1 MGGKGQEVRVS
12 GVTVRHRTGLSL
24 RDKESL
30 IHVGRV
36 PSFDPSDGGLEC
48 KQIWILAYA
57 SNCDLHVVVR
67 TVAVGF
73 EKVHKLPVSDVKNKF
88 SQMYSPKK
96 FNWV

>member
-1 MGGKGQEVRVS
+1 MRV
-12 GVTVRHRTGLSL
+12 TARHRTGLCL

-48 KQIWILAYA
+48 KQIWILACA
-57 SNCDLHVVVR
+57 LNCDLHVVVR

-73 EKVHKLPVSDVKNKF
+73 EKVDNLPVSDVPNKF
-88 SQMYSPKK
+88 SQMHSPKK
-96 FNWV
+96 VNWV